1 VGYGNAALRL
11 ADGSVLI
18 VGGEEPPPYYGSFPP
33 ASAVAERYLPASDE
47 RVPLNLM
54 VLPRL
59 CPRASLLGSGA
70 VLITG
75 GYETPSDT
83 LDQAEIFQLA
93 ASVL

>member
-1 VGYGNAALRL
+1 VGNGHTALRL

-18 VGGEEPPPYYGSFPP
+18 AGGEEPPLSPGGPES
-33 ASAVAERYLPASDE
+33 ASAAAELFLPATGE

-59 CPRASLLGSGA
+59 FPRASLLGSGA

-75 GYETPSDT
+75 GFETVYDT
-83 LDQAEIFQLA
+83 LDAAEIFQLA
-93 ASVL
+93 ASVP